1 MGEALALDAAW
12 LFAAFLILLVLA
24 ASGIAVRRFLLER
37 GGATVECGLRSRG
50 GSWRLGVAS
59 YQLDEF
65 RWYRVFG
72 LSMRPGRAFPRR
84 DLTVVSRRPATER
97 ETTILGPGR
106 IVAECQVGEGD
117 PVDLALAEPAL
128 TGLLAWLEAAPP
140 GSHLDVML

>member
-1 MGEALALDAAW
+1 VGEALALDAAW
-12 LFAAFLILLVLA
+12 LFAAFLVILVLVA
-24 ASGIAVRRFLLER
+24 VGIAARRYLLER
-37 GGATVECGLRSRG
+37 GGATVECGLRTGR

-65 RWYRVFG
+65 RWYRIFG
-72 LSMRPGRAFPRR
+72 LSMRPGRSFPRR

-106 IVAECQVGEGD
+106 IVAECQVGESD